1 MALSKPPKT
10 KAEIVAEAKRAA
22 AVNVMRRGSLA
33 AEPRIKPNPIDWE
46 HWRNMP
52 VVNLYEAVAL
62 SLGKNPETLDS
73 DFFRGDMDIEP
84 ELHKR
89 LKVAV
94 SHASAGSL
102 KLLAYGG
109 NGYRNPVSLP
119 HFCEWASGIWPNL
132 PRALDALI
140 STDKHKSRPPHVA
153 ADDSA
158 TGKRDGT
165 EAYWTMEKINEV
177 LKYKE
182 THTWPDT
189 AKHFGV
195 SRQRIQK
202 REKELVEK
210 EMRLGNE
217 PQHDTWGMRDG
228 KPIKNRGE

>member
-132 PRALDALI
+132 PKALAAIIGTDARASRSSVSEAL
-140 STDKHKSRPPHVA
+140 PQPA
-153 ADDSA
+153 GA
-158 TGKRDGT
+158 TQNGTAKRWT
-165 EAYWTMEKINEV
+165 EAELQRLVKSH
-177 LKYKE
+177 KE
-182 THTWPDT
+182 NGTKAA
-189 AKHFGV
+189 AKNFGISV
-195 SRQRIQK
+195 SRVRELVRPF
-202 REKELVEK
+202 REKK
-210 EMRLGNE
+210 APSAND
-217 PQHDTWGMRDG
+217 PFGMTR
-228 KPIKNRGE
+228 NR